1 MDARLMH
8 YSALS
13 ALISDAKTTL
23 ARGPIALILVEDD
36 VEIAG
41 TIAHHVR
48 LGFAQVVLFCP
59 ADLELPGTLA
69 ANVHRV
75 DFDVT
80 AEGALATIANAVIK
94 AAQGQW
100 IYYCYNAE
108 YLIFPFCETRS
119 IGELLTFMAEERR
132 NSVMSYTIDLY
143 ARDLTQTPNA
153 VDPQSAC
160 FDRSGY
166 FALARQDTDGSA
178 IDRQMNIHGGLRWRL
193 EEHIAKARQ
202 RLDRASLFRAVS
214 GLTMADDGALS
225 EPEHNTVSCP
235 WHHNI
240 TVATASFRTAKA
252 LRRNPGSRHAIDT
265 FLGAQS
271 EPFNWSSQQLL
282 DLGLIEPGQWF

>member
-1 MDARLMH
+1 MH
-8 YSALS
+8 YPDLP
-13 ALISDAKTTL
+13 ALISDAKT
-23 ARGPIALILVEDD
+23 AFAGGPIALILIEDD

-41 TIAHHVR
+41 TVRHHLG
-48 LGFAQVVLFCP
+48 LGFGQLVLFCP
-59 ADLELPGTLA
+59 AGIALPDDLDE
-69 ANVHRV
+69 NVHRV
-75 DFDVT
+75 DFDTT
-80 AEGALATIANAVIK
+80 AEAALCTVTNAVIK

-132 NSVMSYTIDLY
+132 DSVMSYTIDLY
-143 ARDLTQTPNA
+143 ARDLTRTPDA
-153 VDPQSAC
+153 VDPTAPY

-166 FALARQDTDGSA
+166 FALARKDAQGQQLE
-178 IDRQMNIHGGLRWRL
+178 RQMNIHGGLRWRF

-202 RLDRASLFRAVS
+202 RLDRSALFRAVP
-214 GLTMADDGALS
+214 GLTMTEDGALS
-225 EPEHNTVSCP
+225 QAEHKTVSCP
-235 WHHNI
+235 WHNNI

-265 FLGAQS
+265 FYWTHS
-271 EPFNWSSQQLL
+271 EPFTWSSQQLL